1 MSLRVIDL
9 PIGWTVVLD
18 VALWAIIS
26 TATGY
31 LAHRTSAARF
41 ATDSVLTR
49 LRPFERD
56 GRWYEDH
63 LAIKRWKSRLP
74 EAGAL
79 FPDGFSKRHLHAD
92 TAADLERF
100 IVETRRAEITHWV
113 LLAAGP
119 FFFLWNPWGLGIV
132 MVTYA
137 VVANVPCL
145 LIQRYN
151 RARLGRVVA
160 LAHRRRSR

>member
-1 MSLRVIDL
+1 MNLRVIHL
-9 PIGWTVVLD
+9 SIGWTVVLD
-18 VALWAIIS
+18 VVVWGIVS
-26 TATGY
+26 TVTGY
-31 LAHRTSAARF
+31 LAHRAPASRF
-41 ATDSVLTR
+41 ATDGVLTR

-56 GRWYEDH
+56 GRWYEDR
-63 LAIKRWKSRLP
+63 LAIKRWKGRLP

-79 FPDGFSKRHLHAD
+79 FPDGFSKRHLRAD
-92 TAADLERF
+92 TTAELERF
-100 IVETRRAEITHWV
+100 IVETRRAEVTHWV
-113 LLAAGP
+113 LLAVGP
-119 FFFLWNPWGLGIV
+119 LFFLWNPWGLGVV
-132 MVTYA
+132 MVAYA